1 MFSVQQIALDNSYP
15 DLMQLVQRKVVTD
28 LPIPERSV

>member
-1 MFSVQQIALDNSYP
+1 MFSVQQIALDISYP

-28 LPIPERSV
+28 LPVPERSV